1 MINDFDTQIQC
12 EEIYDG
18 ISQEEIDEILAEEYK
33 ELWENQQI
41 ELAEEEAKFVRYF
54 PKRVEDGSIF

>member
-12 EEIYDG
+12 EEVYDG

-33 ELWENQQI
+33 ELWENHQI
-41 ELAEEEAKFVRYF
+41 ELAEEEAKFVQYF

>member
-12 EEIYDG
+12 EEVYDG

-41 ELAEEEAKFVRYF
+41 ELAEEEAKFVRCF